1 MTAVKIGP
9 GFEATKYQLQTST
22 KMEEDL
28 DDDDDEED
36 DAKLMTLGKISTLI
50 GGAATSSSSSMS
62 VASIKSSA
70 APGEQC
76 FLLIVDSSFEKVC
89 LVGLRPSFDQSI
101 LAVF

>member
-9 GFEATKYQLQTST
+9 GFEATKYQQQTST
-22 KMEEDL
+22 KMEEDM
-28 DDDDDEED
+28 DDDDEED

-70 APGEQC
+70 VPGEQC